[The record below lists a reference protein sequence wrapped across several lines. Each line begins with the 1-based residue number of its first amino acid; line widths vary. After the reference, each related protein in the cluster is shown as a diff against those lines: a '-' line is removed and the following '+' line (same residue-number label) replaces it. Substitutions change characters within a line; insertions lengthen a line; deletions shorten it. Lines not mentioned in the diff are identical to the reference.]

1 MSVQTL
7 ELVNPLTLHVCMD
20 VTALSLSGRR
30 VICSSPPP
38 ALTHT
43 HTHTHPCAPEPKKH
57 HTCHKTHNLTNHN
70 NRIDQSRTCTHEGG
84 CPKRATHGLPGVH
97 DHKSAPFCGNHA
109 SEGMEDVVS
118 KRCAEPGCS
127 VRNPRFGEPGAR
139 KNVRGDGDSDGNAW
153 SVGL

>member
-1 MSVQTL
+1 
-7 ELVNPLTLHVCMD
+7 MD
-20 VTALSLSGRR
+20 VTALSLSGPR
-30 VICSSPPP
+30 VICSSPPLP
-38 ALTHT
+38 LHT
-43 HTHTHPCAPEPKKH
+43 HAHASVRARTKKASYMPQNTQSNQSH
-57 HTCHKTHNLTNHN
+57 

-139 KNVRGDGDSDGNAW
+139 KNVRDDGDSDGNAW